1 MDRIITSGVN
11 RRTFLVGS
19 IGTAAALGLSSRPGV
34 ASAAPTFK
42 VYNAVR
48 ARPDLSAYGVPKR
61 TMIYQNALVVNG
73 TGDETLVKNTIQ
85 TNMTAGVTQACLDIE
100 AWPLDSLPDADF
112 AVNAAK
118 YNEVA
123 GWVKEV
129 SPSFRLGWYGILP
142 RRDYWSVIQGTTAAW
157 YADNARRQVIAD
169 HVDDVYP
176 SLYTF
181 YTDQTG
187 WVNYAN
193 ANLTQAGIYNRPGYA
208 IIWPKYHPSA
218 PADIRGTFIAR
229 DYWRLQLETVLAHQ
243 QSAGSAIVGVAI
255 WNDDS
260 TWDPTADWWLETI
273 DFVNDHN
280 LG

>member
-1 MDRIITSGVN
+1 MDNIVTSGVN
-11 RRTFLVGS
+11 RRTFLAGSVG
-19 IGTAAALGLSSRPGV
+19 TLAALGLASQPSV
-34 ASAAPTFK
+34 ASATPTFK

-61 TMIYQNALVVNG
+61 TMIYQNALLV
-73 TGDETLVKNTIQ
+73 GDNADQSLVQSTIQ
-85 TNMTAGVTQACLDIE
+85 TNLNAGVTQACLDIE
-100 AWPLDSLPDADF
+100 AWPLDGLSDADF

-118 YNEVA
+118 YNQVA
-123 GWVKEV
+123 DWAKAVN
-129 SPSFRLGWYGILP
+129 PSFRVGWYGILP
-142 RRDYWSVIQGTTAAW
+142 RRDYWSVIQGNTAGW
-157 YADNARRQVIAD
+157 YADNARRQGIAD

-181 YTDQTG
+181 YTDQAG

-193 ANLTQAGIYNRPGYA
+193 ANMTQAGIYNRPGYA

-218 PADIRGTFIAR
+218 PVDIRGTFIAR
-229 DYWRLQLETVLAHQ
+229 DYWRLQLETILAHGL
-243 QSAGSAIVGVAI
+243 SAGSAIAGVAI

-260 TWDPTADWWLETI
+260 TWDPTAGWWLETI
-273 DFVNDHN
+273 DFVNAHN